1 MKSALPA
8 PPAALVQAGEAS
20 MGRYAGFMPSFDWQ
34 GLAGLK
40 TKGRLWQWT
49 HHKRWQYV
57 GIGSDALFIGLA
69 IVNVGWCQTA
79 FAYVF
84 DRQRQKVVADWTA
97 DGVPGLNGEV
107 SAEPVLNGR
116 SWFRS
121 FGRQLS
127 IEQTGGLIHV
137 RVKAGG
143 IDLDAQLNLNGA
155 APFLLAV
162 GPIDGGLAHATQ
174 KSSALAVR
182 GQVTVGGQTWSLSD
196 AIGCLDSSNG
206 LLARETAWRWACAQG
221 AEVGF
226 NLQDGYFG
234 DNENALWLGQQLI
247 PLARAKFEFD
257 PQQPMKPWRVSTAD
271 GLLDLEF
278 TPEGAR
284 QQDRNLCFAASYYI
298 QPVGTFSGWVKAT
311 ASAEPIRVV
320 KLVGVTEDHRSL
332 W

>member
-1 MKSALPA
+1 MSSALPQ
-8 PPAALVQAGEAS
+8 PPASLVREGVPAH
-20 MGRYAGFMPSFDWQ
+20 GRYAGIMPTFDWS
-34 GLAGLK
+34 GLK
-40 TKGRLWQWT
+40 GLSDKGSLWGYT
-49 HHKRWQYV
+49 HHKRWQYI

-84 DRQRQKVVADWTA
+84 DRQQRRIVADWSA
-97 DGVPGLNGEV
+97 DGLPGLNGGV
-107 SAEPVLNGR
+107 SAEPVLC
-116 SWFRS
+116 SEAWFRS
-121 FGRQLS
+121 FGRHLS
-127 IEQTGGLIHV
+127 FRQEGKTLSV

-143 IDLDAQLNLNGA
+143 MDLDAELQLAGA

-162 GPIDGGLAHATQ
+162 GPIEGGLSHATQ
-174 KSSALAVR
+174 KSSALKVS
-182 GQVTVGGQTWSLSD
+182 GQVKAGGQRWFLND

-206 LLARETAWRWACAQG
+206 WLARETAWRWACAQG

-234 DNENALWLGQQLI
+234 DNENALWIGQQLI
-247 PLARAKFEFD
+247 PLAKARFEFD
-257 PQQPMKPWRVSTAD
+257 AQHPMKPWRVSTSD

-278 TPEGAR
+278 SPEGAR
-284 QQDRNLCFAASYYI
+284 QQDRNLIIAASHYI

-311 ASAEPIRVV
+311 ASAEPIRVTR
-320 KLVGVTEDHRSL
+320 LVGVTEDHRSV